1 MPPIAVLA
9 GGLATRMRPLTEKI
23 PKSMLEVAGE
33 PFVAHQLRLFRREG
47 ITRVVM
53 CVGYLSEMLE
63 EFVGD
68 GSRFGLQVT
77 YSRDG
82 EKLLGTGGALLRALP
97 QLGDEFLVTYGDSYL
112 DIPYPPVVQT
122 FQMSGLSALMTVL
135 HNRGKWDTSNVE
147 FDGKHI
153 IIYSKQPTGRMEHID
168 YGLSVL
174 KRDVFGGKLPGQPF
188 DLASVYR
195 DLVSAGDMAGYEV
208 TQRFYEIGSPDGLA
222 EINAYLGQNEPAGAK
237 NGA

>member
-23 PKSMLEVAGE
+23 PKSLLEVAGE

-47 ITRVVM
+47 LSKVVL

-68 GSRFGLQVT
+68 GSRFGLEVV

-82 EKLLGTGGALLRALP
+82 EKLLGTGGALLQALP
-97 QLGDEFLVTYGDSYL
+97 HLGDEFLVTYGDSYL
-112 DIPYPPVVQT
+112 DIPFAPVVSS
-122 FQMSGLSALMTVL
+122 FRNSGLSGLMTVL
-135 HNRGKWDTSNVE
+135 HNRGQWDTSNVE
-147 FDGKHI
+147 FDANRI
-153 IIYSKQPTGRMEHID
+153 IDYSKKPTGRMEHID
-168 YGLSVL
+168 FGLSAL
-174 KRDVFGGKLPGQPF
+174 RKTVFSGKEAGQAF

-195 DLVSAGDMAGYEV
+195 DLVMAGQMAGYEV
-208 TQRFYEIGSPDGLA
+208 SRRFYEIGSSAGLR
-222 EINAYLGQNEPAGAK
+222 EINEYLGAPTNERGTT
-237 NGA
+237 